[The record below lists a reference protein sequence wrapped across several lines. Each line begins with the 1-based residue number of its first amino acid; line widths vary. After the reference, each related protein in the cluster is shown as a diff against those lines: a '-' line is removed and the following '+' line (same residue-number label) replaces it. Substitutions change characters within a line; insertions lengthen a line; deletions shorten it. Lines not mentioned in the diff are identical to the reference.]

1 MDNNID
7 KNTEGYL
14 VVYTSVN
21 HPRKF
26 VCYGSY
32 DEMVDDMAS
41 RFAKDKFSEAV
52 IAKILG
58 KDQIEGLSSDL
69 VSRLGTCSISVKTKS
84 RVYKNVVK
92 EKPSRKTRKQKAS
105 VK

>member
-1 MDNNID
+1 MANNIEN
-7 KNTEGYL
+7 KTEGYL

-21 HPRKF
+21 SPRKF

-52 IAKILG
+52 IAKILSN
-58 KDQIEGLSSDL
+58 DQIEGL
-69 VSRLGTCSISVKTKS
+69 
-84 RVYKNVVK
+84 
-92 EKPSRKTRKQKAS
+92 
-105 VK
+105 